1 MTHTQTVEQGLA
13 IVKDWIKRGGTHYKG
28 ASLEHTDWIDEF
40 LIDPTSYYLGCTSK
54 YISRFPRT
62 KNMNDLLKAV
72 HYLLYVVGKGQ

>member
-1 MTHTQTVEQGLA
+1 MTHTKTLKQGLA
-13 IVKDWIKRGGTHYKG
+13 IVSDWIERAGAHYRGP
-28 ASLEHTDWIDEF
+28 SLDHTDWLDNF
-40 LIDPTSYYLGCTSK
+40 LTDPTSYYLGCASK